1 MQCQRRWPTSPAT
14 LILAFMNRSPL
25 HQVHQ
30 QLGASFTGLADWEV
44 PAAYKDAASEYRAAT
59 EGVALI
65 DRSYMGRFRVQ
76 GKDALDLL
84 NRLSSY
90 KVDVLPEGTGAA
102 TVLPTNKGRVIDL
115 LQLFATH
122 GGLLLTT
129 SPYTRQTVA
138 EWIDL
143 YTFLEEVS
151 LEDITERT
159 AMLTLHGLEVDGLMQ
174 RLFSTDTA
182 RLELYGSSKASL
194 DGMDVTL
201 LRTDPLDSPGYDIIV
216 DAADAE
222 RIWRALVNGGAT
234 PVGEEAYNALRI
246 LAGIPR
252 YGWELSEAVNPWE
265 VNLDRYIHFAKGCYT
280 GQEVILRLYNYNKVQ
295 RRLVS
300 LRLPSGDVAKGS
312 KLQAEEKDA
321 GWVSSIATHPLTR
334 QAIGLGVVRSAYIKE
349 GAVLQVV
356 DTAGAVLGEAT
367 VQELPTK
374 EPAASR

>member
-1 MQCQRRWPTSPAT
+1 MSTPLAYKPGNSYTSVYE
-14 LILAFMNRSPL
+14 
-25 HQVHQ
+25 QV
-30 QLGASFTGLADWEV
+30 ASTPNT
-44 PAAYKDAASEYRAAT
+44 PAAWRI
-59 EGVALI
+59 LH
-65 DRSYMGRFRVQ
+65 RLGRLGSTRQLRRRGQRVQGGYGRRRPHRQVIHGKVPRQ

-115 LQLFATH
+115 LHLFATQD
-122 GGLLLTT
+122 GLLMTT
-129 SPYTRQTVA
+129 SPHTRQTVA

-151 LEDITERT
+151 LEDATERT
-159 AMLTLHGLEVDGLMQ
+159 AMLTLHGPEVEGLLQ
-174 RLFSTDTA
+174 RLFSMYPA
-182 RLELYGSSKASL
+182 GLELYGSSKASL
-194 DGMDVTL
+194 NGTDVTL

-222 RIWRALVNGGAT
+222 RIWQALVDGGAT

-246 LAGIPR
+246 QAGVPR

-300 LRLPSGDVAKGS
+300 LRLPSADVVNGS

-321 GWVSSIATHPLTR
+321 GWVSSAAVHPLTG
-334 QAIGLGVVRSAYIKE
+334 QAIGTGRGAFRLHQGRRSSTS
-349 GAVLQVV
+349 GRH
-356 DTAGAVLGEAT
+356 G
-367 VQELPTK
+367 
-374 EPAASR
+374 RRHRR

>member
-14 LILAFMNRSPL
+14 LILAFMNRLPL
-25 HQVHQ
+25 HQIHQ
-30 QLGASFTGLADWEV
+30 QLGASFTDLADWEV
-44 PAAYKDAASEYRAAT
+44 PAAYKDVASEYRAAT

-65 DRSYMGRFRVQ
+65 DRSYLGRFRVE

-90 KVDVLPEGTGAA
+90 KVDELPEGTGAA

-115 LQLFATH
+115 LHLFATQD
-122 GGLLLTT
+122 GLLMTT
-129 SPYTRQTVA
+129 SPHTRQRVA

-151 LEDITERT
+151 LEDATERT
-159 AMLTLHGLEVDGLMQ
+159 AMLTLHGPEVDGLLQ
-174 RLFSTDTA
+174 RLFSTNPT
-182 RLELYGSSKASL
+182 RPELYGSSKASL
-194 DGMDVTL
+194 NGMEVTL

-222 RIWRALVNGGAT
+222 RIWQTLVDSGAT

-246 LAGIPR
+246 LAGVPR

-300 LRLPSGDVAKGS
+300 LRLPSADVSHGS
-312 KLQAEEKDA
+312 KAP
-321 GWVSSIATHPLTR
+321 G
-334 QAIGLGVVRSAYIKE
+334 
-349 GAVLQVV
+349 
-356 DTAGAVLGEAT
+356 
-367 VQELPTK
+367 
-374 EPAASR
+374 

>member
-1 MQCQRRWPTSPAT
+1 MQCQRHWPINPAT
-14 LILAFMNRSPL
+14 LILAFMNSLPL
-25 HQVHQ
+25 HQIHQ
-30 QLGASFTGLADWEV
+30 QLGASFTELADWEV
-44 PAAYKDAASEYRAAT
+44 PAAYGDAVSEYRAVS

-65 DRSYMGRFRVQ
+65 DRSYLGRFRVQ

-115 LQLFATH
+115 LHLFATQD
-122 GGLLLTT
+122 GLLMTT
-129 SPYTRQTVA
+129 SPHTRQTVA

-151 LEDITERT
+151 LEDVTERT
-159 AMLTLHGLEVDGLMQ
+159 VMLTLHGPEVEGLLQ

-194 DGMDVTL
+194 NGMEVTL

-216 DAADAE
+216 DAADAGL
-222 RIWRALVNGGAT
+222 IWQALVDGGAI

-246 LAGIPR
+246 QAGVPR

-300 LRLPSGDVAKGS
+300 LRLPSADVATGA
-312 KLQAEEKDA
+312 KLQAEEQDA
-321 GWVSSIATHPLTR
+321 GWISSATVHPLTG
-334 QAIGLGVVRSAYIKE
+334 QAIGLGVVRSAHIKE

-356 DTAGAVLGEAT
+356 DAAGAT
-367 VQELPTK
+367 VGQAAVEELPTR

>member
-1 MQCQRRWPTSPAT
+1 MSTPLAYKPGNSYTSV
-14 LILAFMNRSPL
+14 MNRLPL
-25 HQVHQ
+25 HHLHQ
-30 QLGASFTGLADWEV
+30 ELGAHFTGLADWEV
-44 PAAYKDAASEYRAAT
+44 PTAYKDAGSEYRAAA
-59 EGVALI
+59 EGIALI
-65 DRSYMGRFRVQ
+65 DRSYLGRFLVQ
-76 GKDALDLL
+76 GKDGLDLL

-115 LQLFATH
+115 LHLFATQD
-122 GGLLLTT
+122 GLLMTT
-129 SPYTRQTVA
+129 SPHTRQTVA

-151 LEDITERT
+151 LEDATEQT
-159 AMLTLHGLEVDGLMQ
+159 AMLTLHGPEVEGLLQ
-174 RLFSTDTA
+174 RLFSADTA
-182 RLELYGSSKASL
+182 RLELYGSSKISL
-194 DGMDVTL
+194 DGTEVTL

-216 DAADAE
+216 GAADAE
-222 RIWRALVNGGAT
+222 RIWRALVDSGAT

-246 LAGIPR
+246 QAGIPR

-300 LRLPSGDVAKGS
+300 LRLPSADAANGA

-321 GWVSSIATHPLTR
+321 GWVSSTTTHPLTG
-334 QAIGLGVVRSAYIKE
+334 QAIGLGVVRSAHIKE

-356 DTAGAVLGEAT
+356 DTAGATVGEAT
-367 VQELPTK
+367 VEELPTK
-374 EPAASR
+374 EPAASL

>member
-14 LILAFMNRSPL
+14 LILAFMNRLPL

-44 PAAYKDAASEYRAAT
+44 PAAYGDTASEYTAAT

-90 KVDVLPEGTGAA
+90 KVDELPEGTGAA

-115 LQLFATH
+115 LHLFATH
-122 GGLLLTT
+122 DGLLMTT
-129 SPYTRQTVA
+129 SPHTRQTVA

-151 LEDITERT
+151 LEDVTERT
-159 AMLTLHGLEVDGLMQ
+159 AMLTLHGPEVDRLLQ
-174 RLFSTDTA
+174 RLFSMYPTG
-182 RLELYGSSKASL
+182 LELYGSSKTSL
-194 DGMDVTL
+194 NGVDVTL

-222 RIWRALVNGGAT
+222 RIWQTLVDGGAT

-246 LAGIPR
+246 QAGVPR

-300 LRLPSGDVAKGS
+300 LRLPSTDVANGS
-312 KLQAEEKDA
+312 RLQAEEKDA
-321 GWVSSIATHPLTR
+321 GWVSSIATHPLTG
-334 QAIGLGVVRSAYIKE
+334 QAIGLGVVRSAHIKP
-349 GAVLQVV
+349 GVVLQVV
-356 DTAGAVLGEAT
+356 DTAGATVGEAT
-367 VQELPTK
+367 VEELPTK
-374 EPAASR
+374 EPAASL